1 MADWPS
7 VILQQ
12 AAAAADAVRYR
23 MPNLVAARV
32 QLAAQGK
39 ILALRRDF

>member
-12 AAAAADAVRYR
+12 AAAADAVRYR